1 MMYNLSPR
9 LFFISMSLPVPLSVV
24 MAWIGVDRVRKL
36 DRKISKVSDLAAAG
50 TIDVLKE
57 VTTVRQFAMEAK
69 EQERYAVT
77 NIFRRILE
85 QRLDSVKR
93 ITWGTI
99 DVPFVLM
106 HIVVVY
112 FGINECLKNVLTPA
126 AVFNMTVFNWEVSW
140 EVRYIVSDLLPSM
153 VRMMEPLERLSAVLG
168 SAPRIEPHPDKPRTM
183 EGGAPLLKP
192 KKFRGHIVFNDCHFR
207 YPTEKQKPVLRGIS
221 FEVHRHPSH
230 LWSSAAEQLTKVAA
244 CAGLGADCAARG
256 AAPPR
261 PGGSARGPAGCE
273 RRRTAHPNQ
282 AAVERRRGPRGRPA
296 AGSAD
301 DGQGRRGV
309 QAGLA
314 AGGARRAA
322 GGREPEPC
330 GDGEPPRPARCG

>member
-9 LFFISMSLPVPLSVV
+9 LFFVSMSLPVPLSVI
-24 MAWIGVDRVRKL
+24 MAWVGVDRVRKL
-36 DRKISKVSDLAAAG
+36 DRKISKVSDHAAAG

-112 FGINECLKNVLTPA
+112 FGINECLKKVLTPA

-153 VRMMEPLERLSAVLG
+153 VKMMEPLERLSAVLG
-168 SAPRIEPHPDKPRTM
+168 STPRIEPHPDKPRTM

-230 LWSSAAEQLTKVAA
+230 LWSSAAEQLTKVVA
-244 CAGLGADCAARG
+244 CAGQARREGRLRGEDGLWEEHKRQPAA
-256 AAPPR
+256 
-261 PGGSARGPAGCE
+261 
-273 RRRTAHPNQ
+273 
-282 AAVERRRGPRGRPA
+282 AAV
-296 AGSAD
+296 
-301 DGQGRRGV
+301 
-309 QAGLA
+309 
-314 AGGARRAA
+314 
-322 GGREPEPC
+322 
-330 GDGEPPRPARCG
+330 RCGHWHGHD